1 MCVPTCYVES
11 KWINSGHE
19 TKDIGNIGLR
29 NCKQDSSLQN
39 LINLEVASKRV
50 NTIGMG
56 IWNIILHMN

>member
-1 MCVPTCYVES
+1 MLNPSVMD
-11 KWINSGHE
+11 SGHE
-19 TKDIGNIGLR
+19 TKDIGNIGLS

>member
-1 MCVPTCYVES
+1 MD
-11 KWINSGHE
+11 SGHE
-19 TKDIGNIGLR
+19 TKDIGNIDLS

>member
-1 MCVPTCYVES
+1 MD
-11 KWINSGHE
+11 SGHE
-19 TKDIGNIGLR
+19 TKDIGNIGLS

-39 LINLEVASKRV
+39 LINLEVASNQV